1 VIGFQILALPAV
13 AALSAFGLI
22 LAFPQRSAA
31 TRIVE
36 ELDRRSNG
44 GAAQA
49 LTERVVDARNLG
61 KLRAKFLAAG
71 WFDVTPSAFL
81 TRCAAY
87 AAAGAIVALAAG
99 WMLHFAQGFIACA
112 VAVGVAGGGH
122 IPFSQLNGAVKR
134 RAREISRALPDL
146 LDTLASTVR
155 AGLAPNAALA
165 HAANAVQGALAD
177 EIRATLSEIRLGRS
191 RADALRSLGA
201 RVDNEEIKLMVR
213 AMVQAERLGA
223 NLSAVLTGL
232 SEESRERRV
241 LKAEEIAASLPVKM
255 VLPMA
260 FLMLPALFI
269 MIFGAVAADYFVGRS

>member
-1 VIGFQILALPAV
+1 VIGFQILALPAI

-31 TRIVE
+31 SRIVG
-36 ELDRRSNG
+36 ELDRRSDG

-49 LTERVVDARNLG
+49 LTERVVHARHLD

-71 WFDVTPSAFL
+71 WFDATPSAFL
-81 TRCAAY
+81 TRCAVY
-87 AAAGAIVALAAG
+87 AAAGAVLALAAG
-99 WMLHFAQGFIACA
+99 WMLHFGQGFIACA
-112 VAVGVAGGGH
+112 AGVLALGAGH
-122 IPFSQLNGAVKR
+122 YPFSQLNGAAKR
-134 RAREISRALPDL
+134 RAREISSALPDL

-191 RADALRSLGA
+191 RADALRSLGT

-269 MIFGAVAADYFVGRS
+269 MIFGAVAADYFVGK